1 MAADK
6 PPAEEAKKE
15 EGGKAKKAPVELT
28 AEDAELKASLLLMV
42 ERAADKDAGVQ
53 KLALESLRTA
63 IRTSTRRA
71 PARRCWRD
79 RWPRRD

>member
-63 IRTSTRRA
+63 IRTSTRRV
-71 PARRCWRD
+71 PARRLGARQVC
-79 RWPRRD
+79 